1 MVNILIWL
9 VIVVLFIASFVGLL
23 YPIIPSSLLIWVG
36 FLLYHFII
44 DSTSLNLFFW
54 SVMVGWTIVVLVA
67 DIIANSFFVKRSG
80 GSKWGE
86 RGAAIAVIV
95 GSFIIPPFGIIII
108 PFITVL
114 AIEMVQKNTI
124 QKAFKTALGSLLGF
138 LGGTLVKII
147 IQTIMIIW
155 FIIEVIF

>member
-1 MVNILIWL
+1 MVSILIWL
-9 VIVVLFIASFVGLL
+9 VIIVLFIASFVGLL
-23 YPIIPSSLLIWVG
+23 YPIIPSSLLIWAG

-44 DSTSLNLFFW
+44 DGSSLNLFFW
-54 SVMVGWTIVVLVA
+54 SVMIGLTIVLLCA
-67 DIIANSFFVKRSG
+67 DIIANSFFVKKYG

-86 RGAAIAVIV
+86 RGAALAVIV
-95 GSFIIPPFGIIII
+95 GSFIIPPFGIIIV

-114 AIEMVQKNTI
+114 AIEMIQKNTI

-147 IQTIMIIW
+147 IQTIMILW
-155 FIIEVIF
+155 FIIKVIF